1 MEIEWSRKHMS
12 FGMLFM
18 LGSGLCFV
26 AVIGLVRN
34 LEGALPAAQA
44 SFLRYLIGLIF
55 FVPYFCRFSSFDIG
69 SRFGIGKHNFRR
81 YILRSVFHALGV
93 VFWFYA
99 MSKLPVAEVTAIGYL
114 TPVFVTI
121 GAVIFFEEKISFW
134 RIGAIV
140 LAFLGVLIILRP
152 GFQNLVFGHAAQI
165 GATMFFA
172 GSYLIVKELT
182 RTQNATTIVA
192 MMTLFVTLALA
203 PFAALVWVSP
213 SLSEI
218 IALGLVAF
226 FATLGHFFMTKA
238 LELAPL
244 VVVQPVTFLQL
255 LWATLLGIAVFGEV
269 VDVFVLTGGC
279 LIIVSI
285 TLISYRESIKV
296 TQRGS

>member
-55 FVPYFCRFSSFDIG
+55 FIPYFCRFSHFEIKRSNL
-69 SRFGIGKHNFRR
+69 KR
-81 YILRSVFHALGV
+81 YIVRSLFHALGV

-121 GAVIFFEEKISFW
+121 GAVIFFKEKISFW

-140 LAFLGVLIILRP
+140 LASLGVLIILRP

-172 GSYLIVKELT
+172 GSYLMVKELT
-182 RTQNATTIVA
+182 RTESATTIVA
-192 MMTLFVTLALA
+192 MMTLFVTVALA
-203 PFAALVWVSP
+203 PFAVLVWVPP
-213 SLSEI
+213 SFLEI
-218 IALGLVAF
+218 IALALVAF

-255 LWATLLGIAVFGEV
+255 LWATLLGIVVFGEV

-296 TQRGS
+296 VQRGS

>member
-1 MEIEWSRKHMS
+1 MS

-34 LEGALPAAQA
+34 LEGELPAAQA

-55 FVPYFCRFSSFDIG
+55 FIPYFFRFS
-69 SRFGIGKHNFRR
+69 RFEIRQSNLKR
-81 YILRSVFHALGV
+81 YIVRSLFHALGV

-121 GAVIFFEEKISFW
+121 GAVIFFKEKISFW

-152 GFQNLVFGHAAQI
+152 GFQNFVFGHAAQI
-165 GATMFFA
+165 GATIFFA
-172 GSYLIVKELT
+172 GSYLMVKELT
-182 RTQNATTIVA
+182 RTESATNIVA
-192 MMTLFVTLALA
+192 IMTLFVTVALA
-203 PFAALVWVSP
+203 PFAVLVWVPP
-213 SLSEI
+213 SFLEI
-218 IALGLVAF
+218 IALALVAF

-255 LWATLLGIAVFGEV
+255 LWATLLGIVVFGEA

-296 TQRGS
+296 AQRGS

>member
-34 LEGALPAAQA
+34 LEGELPAAQA

-55 FVPYFCRFSSFDIG
+55 FIPYFFRFS
-69 SRFGIGKHNFRR
+69 RFEIRQSNLKR
-81 YILRSVFHALGV
+81 YIVRSLFHALGV

-121 GAVIFFEEKISFW
+121 GAVIFFKEKISFW

-152 GFQNLVFGHAAQI
+152 GFQNFVFGHAAQI
-165 GATMFFA
+165 GATIFFA
-172 GSYLIVKELT
+172 GSYLMVKELT
-182 RTQNATTIVA
+182 RTESATNIVA
-192 MMTLFVTLALA
+192 IMTLFVTVALA
-203 PFAALVWVSP
+203 PFAVLVWVPP
-213 SLSEI
+213 SFLEI
-218 IALGLVAF
+218 IALALVAF

-255 LWATLLGIAVFGEV
+255 LWATLLGIVVFGEV

-296 TQRGS
+296 AQRGS